1 MGSFFAT
8 LAEIRPKPKK
18 TRSGCELCRNLIDQ
32 LRRKPFKK
40 KKKKISPELVPSRE
54 ISGFGSEREKNV
66 GVDFQNDCYTT
77 TLAQKG
83 ALVTRLL

>member
-32 LRRKPFKK
+32 LRRKPFNK
-40 KKKKISPELVPSRE
+40 KKKKISPELVSSRE
-54 ISGFGSEREKNV
+54 FSGFGSEREKKTLVSTFKMTFTQQFLLRN
-66 GVDFQNDCYTT
+66 NDDS
-77 TLAQKG
+77 
-83 ALVTRLL
+83 